1 MFNLVRFLLTCDDG
15 YNSPGLLAS
24 KKAVENLGE
33 VYVYATETQ
42 NTAGGSKMTVNKPVK
57 YYKRKLLD
65 GTECISV
72 DGTPVD
78 VVRLA
83 LLHDLKDKKPDF
95 VISGINI
102 GEQIS
107 NSAIIMSGTCS
118 AAFMASCMGI
128 PSLAFGYTPDNE
140 EIKYIHHTNHNG
152 FEHMFDF
159 PQKVEEK
166 IVKWVLKNN
175 LMGADWLNINIPTK
189 KTDKIK
195 VVHAIRDGYYDN
207 GIDKKKDHFFNI
219 GLPFKNKTFP
229 EDSDAEWIKNAVTIV
244 PCHVDFTDHEKL
256 KRLKVLEN
264 ELKFKEV

>member
-1 MFNLVRFLLTCDDG
+1 MVKFLLTCDDG

-24 KKAVENLGE
+24 KKAVEDLGE

-42 NTAGGSKMTVNKPVK
+42 NTAGGSRMTINKPVK
-57 YYKRKLLD
+57 YYKRELLD
-65 GTECISV
+65 GSECISV

-83 LLHDLKDKKPDF
+83 LLHDLVDNKPDF

-118 AAFMASCMGI
+118 AAFMASCFGV
-128 PSLAFGYTPDNE
+128 PSLAFGYTPENE
-140 EIKYIHHTNHNG
+140 EIKYIHHTDHEG

-166 IVKWVLKNN
+166 IMKWVLNN
-175 LMGADWLNINIPTK
+175 GLMGADWWNINIPTK
-189 KTDKIK
+189 RSKKVKI
-195 VVHAIRDGYYDN
+195 VNAIRTGYYDD
-207 GIDKKKDHFFNI
+207 GIDKKKEYFLNI
-219 GLPFKNKTFP
+219 GLPYKNKKFP
-229 EDSDAEWIKNAVTIV
+229 ENSDAKCIKNAVTIV
-244 PCHVDFTDHEKL
+244 PCHADFTDHQTL

-264 ELKFKEV
+264 ELKI